1 MAVTAAMPA
10 DDPRRS
16 TRRDRATIGGSMG
29 RAETPAAG
37 ADADYIITFDGGAK
51 GNPGL
56 GYGSYELR
64 TATGRSRV
72 ERLDYG
78 DNVTNNEAEYR
89 SLLAALHD
97 LRQTIVAAGKD
108 PRQYRLLVLGDS
120 QLVIN
125 QLNGLWK
132 MKDQNL
138 RQWFV
143 QIKTVAAAF
152 DHVRFVWHPRAR
164 SVATLGH

>member
-1 MAVTAAMPA
+1 MTEPA
-10 DDPRRS
+10 
-16 TRRDRATIGGSMG
+16 TL
-29 RAETPAAG
+29 G
-37 ADADYIITFDGGAK
+37 ADYMITFDGGAR

-64 TATGRSRV
+64 TSTGRRRI

-89 SLLAALHD
+89 TLAAALAD
-97 LRQTIVAAGKD
+97 LRRTLTAAGKE
-108 PRQYRLLVLGDS
+108 PRAYRVLVTGDS

-125 QLNGLWK
+125 QLNGVYKLRHA
-132 MKDQNL
+132 NL
-138 RQWFV
+138 RDWHV
-143 QIKTVAAAF
+143 QIKTLAADF
-152 DHVRFVWHPRAR
+152 GEVRYVWHPRAR